1 MKNEKE
7 ILKQTQEWTREK
19 AILEKEFSLKAD
31 KKNFYAKYK
40 KKISTSK
47 LLIFFLFLNC
57 TIIELFT
64 GWVTFKSI
72 ELSTI
77 TSMGPDFSPLVALIG
92 AIVGEV
98 IGFAVYSL
106 KSAKENTK
114 NGIVY
119 EQAMLEYQSQREG
132 EENNV

>member
-7 ILKQTQEWTREK
+7 ILQQTQEWEK
-19 AILEKEFSLKAD
+19 EKEILEKEFSLKED
-31 KKNFYAKYK
+31 KRKFYSKYK

-64 GWVTFKSI
+64 GWVVFKSI
-72 ELSTI
+72 ELSTV
-77 TSMGPDFSPLVALIG
+77 TLMAPDFSPLVALIG
-92 AIVGEV
+92 AVVGEV

-119 EQAMLEYQSQREG
+119 EQAMLEYQLQREG
-132 EENNV
+132 EENNA

>member
-1 MKNEKE
+1 MKNKKE
-7 ILKQTQEWTREK
+7 ILQQTQEWEK
-19 AILEKEFSLKAD
+19 EKEILEKEFSLKED
-31 KKNFYAKYK
+31 KRKFYSKYK

-77 TSMGPDFSPLVALIG
+77 TAMAPDFSPLVALIG
-92 AIVGEV
+92 AVIGEV
-98 IGFAVYSL
+98 IGFAVYAI
-106 KSAKENTK
+106 KSTKENTVG
-114 NGIVY
+114 GIVY
-119 EQAMLEYQSQREG
+119 DSAL
-132 EENNV
+132 NNNNNNNNESVG

>member
-7 ILKQTQEWTREK
+7 ILQQTQEWEK
-19 AILEKEFSLKAD
+19 EKEILKKEFSLKED
-31 KKNFYAKYK
+31 KRQFYSKYK

-64 GWVTFKSI
+64 GWVVFKSI
-72 ELSTI
+72 ELSTA
-77 TSMGPDFSPLVALIG
+77 TLMAPDFSPLVALIG
-92 AIVGEV
+92 AVVGEV
-98 IGFAVYSL
+98 ISFAVYSL

-119 EQAMLEYQSQREG
+119 EQAMLEYQLQREG
-132 EENNV
+132 EEDNA

>member
-7 ILKQTQEWTREK
+7 ILQQTQEWEK
-19 AILEKEFSLKAD
+19 EKEILEKEFSLKED
-31 KKNFYAKYK
+31 KRKFYSKYK

-72 ELSTI
+72 ELSAI
-77 TSMGPDFSPLVALIG
+77 TSMVPDFSPLVALIG
-92 AIVGEV
+92 AVIGEV

-119 EQAMLEYQSQREG
+119 EQAMLEYQSQRE
-132 EENNV
+132 EEVNNA

>member
-7 ILKQTQEWTREK
+7 ILQQTQEWEK
-19 AILEKEFSLKAD
+19 EKEILEKEFSLKED
-31 KKNFYAKYK
+31 KRKFYSKYK

-64 GWVTFKSI
+64 GWVVFKSI
-72 ELSTI
+72 ELSTV
-77 TSMGPDFSPLVALIG
+77 TLMAPDFSPLVALIG
-92 AIVGEV
+92 AVVGEV

-119 EQAMLEYQSQREG
+119 EQAMLEYQLQREG
-132 EENNV
+132 EEDNA

>member
-7 ILKQTQEWTREK
+7 ILQQTQEWTKEK
-19 AILEKEFSLKAD
+19 EILEKEFSLKAD

-72 ELSTI
+72 ELSRKQRKTKPRASVSI
-77 TSMGPDFSPLVALIG
+77 MWNTPSGILRSRT
-92 AIVGEV
+92 
-98 IGFAVYSL
+98 L
-106 KSAKENTK
+106 KSFPP
-114 NGIVY
+114 IFL
-119 EQAMLEYQSQREG
+119 Q
-132 EENNV
+132 